1 MAEKKRWKST
11 GKTRVK
17 KSRLDKIK
25 KDTRKIK
32 DGERRRGPNGEMNIY
47 NASTGRW
54 YKAKKVKAESGYGN
68 RSNTSATVSSA
79 MKTPASSRDKNVGL
93 GGTNEKY
100 VSPRSSS
107 GKKDDSPSSRST
119 KTSKIDRIG
128 IRGPQGVVA
137 DVAKSVG
144 ATVSELNKKY
154 GPMAG
159 IDKGPRVGDTRTRLV
174 RDSSGKSKR
183 VTLRWDGKKWSRQ
196 RGS

>member
-17 KSRLDKIK
+17 KSRLDKVK
-25 KDTRKIK
+25 EDTRSIK
-32 DGERRRGPNGEMNIY
+32 EGERRRGPNGKMNVY
-47 NASTGRW
+47 HNGRW
-54 YKAKKVKAESGYGN
+54 YAAEKVKAESGYGKK
-68 RSNTSATVSSA
+68 SNTSATVSSA
-79 MKTPASSRDKNVGL
+79 KKSPAPSRAKDLGL
-93 GGTNEKY
+93 GGTNKKY

-119 KTSKIDRIG
+119 KTSKVDRIG
-128 IRGPQGVVA
+128 IRGPQGVAA
-137 DVAKSVG
+137 DAAKSIG

-159 IDKGPRVGDTRTRLV
+159 VDKGPKVGDTRTRLV

-183 VTLRWDGKKWSRQ
+183 VTLRWDGKKWSRK